1 MADSI
6 RTPKLLHVLR
16 NDALGGV
23 EHSTLEVARHFLSH
37 GIQQQVVILSPLGG
51 GISTHFEN
59 EGIPVISIPFTKAK
73 LIPFVIAYWKNLKKF
88 MPDVQLVSGAF
99 GLHALLAMIARSAGV
114 KWCWTYL
121 IMGPATHGMA
131 ALVQAIMGQV
141 ARIFTA
147 GEISVSEYLKRSF
160 AGLMGLPND
169 RMHVIYRWR
178 DLEGIF
184 SLADRTRKNRTTH
197 VPIVLTIGRLDWTK
211 DLPNLINAF
220 SHFVQAEPESLFYIV
235 GDGHM
240 RMPLEA
246 QVAQLGLADKVIF
259 LGHRQDVPA
268 MLGGSDIFLF
278 STSPTEGIGNVMIEA
293 MAAGTPMICTDT
305 GPCREVLG
313 DGLGGVLV
321 PPGDPEMLSQAMLA
335 LWRDPVRRAGLSAQA
350 RRFADQRYTRDICGK
365 QLMDLLF
372 PARKLVH

>member
-1 MADSI
+1 MVDSI
-6 RTPKLLHVLR
+6 HTPRLMHVLR
-16 NDALGGV
+16 NDALGGL
-23 EHSTLEVARHFLSH
+23 EHSTLEVVRYFSSQ
-37 GIQQQVVILSPLGG
+37 GIQQQVVILSTLNG
-51 GISTHFEN
+51 GIGVHFEN
-59 EGIPVISIPFTKAK
+59 AGIPVISIPFSKAN

-121 IMGPATHGMA
+121 IMGPATHGKA
-131 ALVQAIMGQV
+131 AFVQAIMGQI

-147 GEISVSEYLKRSF
+147 GEISVSKYLKRSF
-160 AGLMGLPND
+160 ACLMGLPNH
-169 RMHVIYRWR
+169 RIHVIYRWR
-178 DLEGIF
+178 DLAGIF
-184 SLADRTRKNRTTH
+184 SIAERTRKNRTSH
-197 VPIVLTIGRLDWTK
+197 APVVLTIGRLDWTK

-220 SHFVQAEPESLFYIV
+220 SHFVKAEPESFFYIV
-235 GDGHM
+235 GDGDL
-240 RMPLEA
+240 RVQLESQA
-246 QVAQLGLADKVIF
+246 AQLGLAHKVIF

-335 LWRDPVRRAGLSAQA
+335 LWRDPGRRASLSARA
-350 RRFADQRYTRDICGK
+350 RRFANQRYTRDICGT

-372 PARKLVH
+372 PTRMLGH